1 MAGASSSVVTRVLH
15 DAHASN
21 TRFRVI
27 VADSRP
33 RLEGALMMEHSRAQE
48 NAADKV

>member
-33 RLEGALMMEHSRAQE
+33 RLEGAFKTMKNR
-48 NAADKV
+48 V